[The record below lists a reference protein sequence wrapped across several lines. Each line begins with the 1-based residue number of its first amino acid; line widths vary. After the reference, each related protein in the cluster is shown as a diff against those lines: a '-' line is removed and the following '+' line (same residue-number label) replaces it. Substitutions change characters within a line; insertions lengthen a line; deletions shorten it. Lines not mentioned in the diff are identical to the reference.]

1 MSKTKLLLNIKGDFE
16 NLAADFAELATILG
30 QPVAPTTDDENLEYP
45 PKPDI
50 KLEDVRKELAKKA
63 NEGCSDEVRELLKA
77 YNAKK
82 LSDVDPK
89 DYESLFLEAQG
100 VGQ

>member
-1 MSKTKLLLNIKGDFE
+1 MSLTKQLINLKDDLKNLNNTIEELIITLEQGQSPQNEEPDFE
-16 NLAADFAELATILG
+16 LPA
-30 QPVAPTTDDENLEYP
+30 
-45 PKPDI
+45 KPEI

-63 NEGCSDEVRELLKA
+63 SEGHSDKIRKLLKTYGA
-77 YNAKK
+77 EK

-89 DYESLFLEAQG
+89 DYEDLFLEAQG